1 MEAKMNRESRIWRSR
16 VGRLSALTV
25 AACLAGGCT
34 ISTYVNR
41 ASVSVSSNQSGTAFA
56 TVSCQSGHNA
66 TGGGARVNPSGTGA
80 TFRTSE
86 PDPPV
91 TLGTP
96 SGWRAGFDGA
106 AGHEIEVFVVCS
118 GSP

>member
-1 MEAKMNRESRIWRSR
+1 MRGKTGDRRARWT
-16 VGRLSALTV
+16 RLGALAAV
-25 AACLAGGCT
+25 AGLVGGCT
-34 ISTYVNR
+34 INTYVNR
-41 ASVSVSSNQSGTAFA
+41 ASSSVPSTGSGTAFV
-56 TVSCQSGHNA
+56 TVGCRDGDNA

-80 TFRTSE
+80 TIRTSE

-96 SGWRAGFDGA
+96 SGWRAGFDDA
-106 AGHEIEVFVVCS
+106 AGHEIEVFVVCA